1 MRAVSV
7 VHLLICKCIF
17 VKGNEDMIIKKTTSF
32 RSLMGF
38 IVTVSCQPNLL
49 LETTFGNKSQL
60 LLTELHRPP
69 QYHYYLFLGYCNDL
83 IESLW
88 LVFSKKKPA

>member
-60 LLTELHRPP
+60 LLNFTGLSTTIGTC
-69 QYHYYLFLGYCNDL
+69 FWG
-83 IESLW
+83 I
-88 LVFSKKKPA
+88 AMI

>member
-60 LLTELHRPP
+60 LNFTGRSTTT
-69 QYHYYLFLGYCNDL
+69 YLFLG
-83 IESLW
+83 I
-88 LVFSKKKPA
+88 VKI